1 MHVDT
6 TRFGTIEARPEDL
19 VVFPDGIPGFAG
31 RREMVVIAGGDLL
44 GVESGDGHPTLFW
57 LQDTTDPDL
66 AFLTTVPWTAYPDY
80 DIEPDLEPE
89 HFGDAEPDDLAV
101 LVIVTIR
108 RDGERAILTTN
119 LLAPIVIDQRRR
131 VGKQVILD
139 DDWPI
144 QAPLAESRAVGA
156 N

>member
-44 GVESGDGHPTLFW
+44 GIESSDGHPTLFW
-57 LQDTTDPDL
+57 LQDTSDEDL
-66 AFLTTVPWTAYPDY
+66 AFLTTVPWSAYPDY
-80 DIEPDLEPE
+80 DIEPDLDPEVFDEP
-89 HFGDAEPDDLAV
+89 DPDDLCV
-101 LVIVTIR
+101 LAIVTIR
-108 RDGERAILTTN
+108 RDGDRAVLTSN

-144 QAPLAESRAVGA
+144 QAPLAESRVVGA